1 MTAASPAE
9 SMLGGGRTNQID
21 RKAAQAMKIMQITS
35 GQGVGGAT
43 THCLLLA
50 RELAQRG
57 HQMTLLCPPKSWI
70 AERAATEGFPVLQ
83 SELRRWPPDDL
94 RRIADF
100 VRQAGIELIHTHM
113 SRAHSFGI
121 LLRWTTGV
129 PCVATAHRRSVQ
141 LHWMFNDLVI
151 AVSNTMRRFHESY
164 NLVKPNRI
172 VTIHNFADDRTISSQ
187 PGEVR
192 QDTRQSLNLA
202 DDDFLI
208 GTIGSVVPSK
218 GQLYVVR
225 ALPRILA
232 EVPRAKLLIVGELE
246 SESYVDQINREA
258 EALGVSSHLL
268 WAGRR
273 DDVHRI
279 LPALDLSVLASLK
292 GDFPLALLEAM
303 AAAVPVVASEIGGV
317 GECVEAG
324 ASGLLVPPADASAL
338 AAAVVSL
345 AGDSPRR
352 RAMGEAGQKRLFEC
366 FSTQSQ
372 IDGIEHAL
380 AEVVRR
386 AHAA

>member
-1 MTAASPAE
+1 
-9 SMLGGGRTNQID
+9 
-21 RKAAQAMKIMQITS
+21 MKIMQITS
-35 GQGVGGAT
+35 GRGVGGAT

-50 RELAQRG
+50 RELTQRG
-57 HQMTLLCPPKSWI
+57 HQITLLCPPKSWI
-70 AERAATEGFPVLQ
+70 AERAVAEGFQVLQ

-94 RRIADF
+94 RSVADF
-100 VRQAGIELIHTHM
+100 IRQAGIELIHTHM

-129 PCVATAHRRSVQ
+129 PCVATAHSRSVQ

-151 AVSNTMRRFHESY
+151 AVSDTTRRFHESY

-172 VTIHNFADDRTISSQ
+172 VTIHNFADDRKISSQ

-192 QDTRQSLNLA
+192 QDTRQSLNVDA
-202 DDDFLI
+202 GDFLI
-208 GTIGSVVPSK
+208 GTVGSVIPPK

-246 SESYVDQINREA
+246 CESYVEQINREA
-258 EALGVSSHLL
+258 EALGVSPHLL

-273 DDVHRI
+273 NDVHRI

-292 GDFPLALLEAM
+292 ENFPLVLLEAM
-303 AAAVPVVASEIGGV
+303 AAAVPVVASDVGGV
-317 GECVEAG
+317 GECVEPG
-324 ASGLLVPPADASAL
+324 VTGLLVPPANSDAL
-338 AAAVVSL
+338 AAAIVSL
-345 AGDSPRR
+345 AEDPQRR
-352 RAMGEAGQKRLFEC
+352 RAMGEAGQKRLFKC
-366 FSTQSQ
+366 FSAESQ